1 MDERAMGM
9 WAIPWTKVSVFCFLA
24 SYVVALALEGVR
36 LLKQTTINRLIM
48 IGFALAGLGA
58 HTIYL
63 VIRSQK
69 SGLPPL
75 LSSSHDWML
84 VLAWITVLFYL
95 VLTAVDRNLL
105 VGLFLLPVVLVL
117 IGSAYFMSDSPN
129 RLMEAEPQWKMLHAT
144 LLVFGI
150 AGVIM
155 GIVLSMMYL
164 FHHSRLKHK
173 QTMKPGLKLPNLER
187 LARLNWWA
195 VVLSVPLLTLGM
207 ATGVGLGWHSRQGG
221 TPISFR
227 DPVIV
232 GNSVAW
238 LVMIVFFGWLLT
250 TKRPTGKQ
258 VAWLTVWSS
267 GFLLVTLIALQVLS
281 GRSLSTWHT
290 QFIPLVNSLLLAAA

>member
-1 MDERAMGM
+1 MGFL
-9 WAIPWTKVSVFCFLA
+9 AIPWAKVTVFCFLA
-24 SYVVALALEGVR
+24 SYIVALGLEGVR
-36 LLKQTTINRLIM
+36 LLKQNTFNRIVMM
-48 IGFALAGLGA
+48 IFALAGLIA
-58 HTIYL
+58 HSAYL
-63 VIRSQK
+63 IIRSQK

-75 LSSSHDWML
+75 LSSTHDWML

-105 VGLFLLPVVLVL
+105 VGLFLLPLVL
-117 IGSAYFMSDSPN
+117 ILIGAAYFASDSPN
-129 RLMEAEPQWKMLHAT
+129 TLMEAQPQWKMLHAA
-144 LLVFGI
+144 LLVLGI

-164 FHHSRLKHK
+164 FQHYRLKHK
-173 QTMKPGLKLPNLER
+173 HTMKPGLKLPNLER

-207 ATGVGLGWHSRQGG
+207 ATGVGLGWYSRQGE
-221 TPISFR
+221 TPVSFR
-227 DPVIV
+227 DPVIL
-232 GNSVAW
+232 GNGLAW

-258 VAWLTVWSS
+258 VAWLTVWAS
-267 GFLLVTLIALQVLS
+267 GFLLVTLIGLQLMS

-290 QFIPLVNSLLLAAA
+290 QLMPAVDFLSRVLV

>member
-1 MDERAMGM
+1 MGM
-9 WAIPWTKVSVFCFLA
+9 WAIPWAKVSVFCFLA

-36 LLKQTTINRLIM
+36 LLKQTTINRLLM
-48 IGFALAGLGA
+48 IAFALAGLVA

-63 VIRSQK
+63 VIRSQE

-95 VLTAVDRNLL
+95 VLTAVDPNLL
-105 VGLFLLPVVLVL
+105 VGQFLLPVVLLL
-117 IGSAYFMSDSPN
+117 IGSAYFISDSPN
-129 RLMEAEPQWKMLHAT
+129 TVMDAKPQWKMLHAA

-164 FHHSRLKHK
+164 FQHYRLKHK

-187 LARLNWWA
+187 LARMNWWA
-195 VVLSVPLLTLGM
+195 VVLSVPLLTLGL
-207 ATGVGLGWHSRQGG
+207 ATGVGLGWHSRQGDS
-221 TPISFR
+221 PISFH
-227 DPVIV
+227 DPVV
-232 GNSVAW
+232 LGNGLAW

-258 VAWLTVWSS
+258 VAWLTVWAC
-267 GFLLVTLIALQVLS
+267 GFLLLTLIGLQVLS
-281 GRSLSTWHT
+281 GRSISTWHT
-290 QFIPLVNSLLLAAA
+290 QWVPWVDSVFRVVV

>member
-1 MDERAMGM
+1 MDFL
-9 WAIPWTKVSVFCFLA
+9 AIPWAKVTVFCFLA
-24 SYVVALALEGVR
+24 SYVVALGLEGVR
-36 LLKQTTINRLIM
+36 LLKQTTLNRVVM
-48 IGFALAGLGA
+48 MVFASAGLAA

-75 LSSSHDWML
+75 LSSAHDWML

-105 VGLFLLPVVLVL
+105 VGLFLLPLVLIL
-117 IGSAYFMSDSPN
+117 IGSAYFVSDSPN
-129 RLMEAEPQWKMLHAT
+129 TLMDAQPQWKMLHAA
-144 LLVFGI
+144 LLVLGI

-164 FHHSRLKHK
+164 FQHYRLKNKH
-173 QTMKPGLKLPNLER
+173 TMKPGLKLPNLER

-207 ATGVGLGWHSRQGG
+207 ATGVGLGWYSRRGE
-221 TPISFR
+221 TPLSFR
-227 DPVIV
+227 DPVVI
-232 GNSVAW
+232 GNSLAW

-250 TKRPTGKQ
+250 TRRPAGKQ
-258 VAWLTVWSS
+258 VAWLTVWAS
-267 GFLLVTLIALQVLS
+267 GFLLVTLIGLQLMS

-290 QFIPLVNSLLLAAA
+290 LVLPAADSLFRIVV

>member
-1 MDERAMGM
+1 MDFLV
-9 WAIPWTKVSVFCFLA
+9 IPWDKVTVFCFLA
-24 SYVVALALEGVR
+24 SYVVALGLEGVR
-36 LLKQTTINRLIM
+36 LVKQATLNRVVM
-48 IGFALAGLGA
+48 MVFALAGLVA

-75 LSSSHDWML
+75 LSSAHDWML

-105 VGLFLLPVVLVL
+105 VGLFLLPLVL
-117 IGSAYFMSDSPN
+117 ILIASAYFVSDSPN
-129 RLMEAEPQWKMLHAT
+129 NLMPAQPQWKMLHAA
-144 LLVFGI
+144 LLVLGI

-164 FHHSRLKHK
+164 FQHYRLKHK
-173 QTMKPGLKLPNLER
+173 HTMKPGLKLPNLER

-207 ATGVGLGWHSRQGG
+207 ATGVGLGWYSRQGD
-221 TPISFR
+221 TPVSFR
-227 DPVIV
+227 DPVII
-232 GNSVAW
+232 GNGLAW

-250 TKRPTGKQ
+250 TRRPAGKQ
-258 VAWLTVWSS
+258 VAWLTVWAS
-267 GFLLVTLIALQVLS
+267 GFMLVTLIGLQLMS

-290 QFIPLVNSLLLAAA
+290 DFWPAIDFYSRHVV